1 MLSKINSG
9 LVVIISDLTQKDSGE
24 KKTADPVW
32 QAWQ

>member
-9 LVVIISDLTQKDSGE
+9 FMVIISDLTQKDSGE
-24 KKTADPVW
+24 KKTANIVW